1 MSKKSV
7 ELQVASLFLL
17 AEALGI
23 DVQKL
28 IEEATSGENTNPTPE
43 GQTVAATVKEG

>member
-1 MSKKSV
+1 MPKKTV

-28 IEEATSGENTNPTPE
+28 IEEVDSGEKTLPIPDS
-43 GQTVAATVKEG
+43 QTVAATVEGE